1 MNENLPA
8 SLPSAPKPSDI
19 ETSLPAGDRQEA
31 LINLSEVRD
40 KWRDLVGFGGS
51 KDNPNYL
58 ALDYEMNL
66 VAGAP
71 YHIRAAK
78 ENTKKYLNVD
88 NVSKEG
94 FLESLKLEQPTLAT
108 FSEKLTDMTYL
119 TYNSNREATRRRD
132 TEIVNLDWLRVIDLD
147 DRPDSRPVIVMECSP
162 QGFLG
167 KEVKIVHVEGKAFV

>member
-119 TYNSNREATRRRD
+119 TYNSNREAMGAGNYKERRRLAKEITSILVKAMQD
-132 TEIVNLDWLRVIDLD
+132 IGDDEDFLRIVNPKGRL
-147 DRPDSRPVIVMECSP
+147 
-162 QGFLG
+162 
-167 KEVKIVHVEGKAFV
+167 H